1 MNVSAI
7 GVDNGVNV
15 EARLGARAALRE
27 SSLVRL
33 TGAGFRRK
41 IRAMQTTT
49 TRAAVLTGLCGLAF
63 SFPLAAQH
71 AHRPLPPAATELHPG
86 LGEYH
91 FPITTTIADAQ
102 VYFDNGIRLLYG
114 FNHDEAARYF
124 RRAAELDPRAP
135 MPYWGVALS
144 IGPNYND
151 TAVDAAR
158 AQATYDAVK
167 SAEQR
172 AANGSPRERDYIA
185 AIAKRYPSP
194 EPASDWLAFH
204 RDYSHAMRAMVQK
217 YPDDVDAAT
226 LFAESLM
233 MLRPWQL
240 WTQDGEPA
248 PGTLELVAVL
258 ESVLRREPDHP
269 GANHFY
275 IHAVEASRNLE
286 RAIPS
291 AMRLMTLTP
300 GAGHLV
306 HMPGHIFLQTGDFD
320 LAAETNIKASAADR
334 AFIERTGATG
344 VYPLMYWTH
353 NIHFIAYA
361 RAQQGR
367 YEEAKQAANDMV
379 SNVGDADLEMQMLEA
394 ARLYPAMVDLRFH
407 RWDTLLA
414 APEPASNRPLS
425 HAFWRYA
432 RAMALAG
439 QSKVRDA
446 ANEQRRFERE
456 RAALPPES
464 QYLINNKAS
473 DLLALAAATLDAEV
487 ARARGDR
494 AAAVAAWR
502 RALTLEGAIQ
512 YDEPPAWFYTVRQSL
527 GAALL
532 RNGAHAEAEQ
542 AFREAL
548 ATHPRDGRLL
558 YGLWQTLLAQG
569 RGNEAV
575 LVEQQFK
582 RAWAD
587 ATTPLTLDDL

>member
-1 MNVSAI
+1 M
-7 GVDNGVNV
+7 
-15 EARLGARAALRE
+15 
-27 SSLVRL
+27 
-33 TGAGFRRK
+33 
-41 IRAMQTTT
+41 RAMQNKNI
-49 TRAAVLTGLCGLAF
+49 RAAVLTGLCALA
-63 SFPLAAQH
+63 SSLPVAAQH
-71 AHRPLPPAATELHPG
+71 AHQALPPAATELHPG
-86 LGEYH
+86 LGDYH
-91 FPITTTIADAQ
+91 FPITTTNAEAQ

-124 RRAAELDPRAP
+124 RRAAELDPQAP

-172 AANGSPRERDYIA
+172 AANASARERDYIA
-185 AIAKRYPSP
+185 ALAKRYPSP

-204 RDYSHAMRAMVQK
+204 RDYSEAMRAMVAK

-226 LFAESLM
+226 MFAESLM

-240 WTQDGEPA
+240 WTLDGEPA

-258 ESVLRREPDHP
+258 ESVLRRDPDHP

-320 LAAETNIKASAADR
+320 LAAETNVKASAADR

-367 YEEAKQAANDMV
+367 YEEAKQAAVEMV
-379 SNVGDADLEMQMLEA
+379 GNVGNADLEMPMQMLEGFH
-394 ARLYPAMVDLRFH
+394 LYPMMVDLRFH

-414 APEPASNRPLS
+414 TREPTGRRNLN

-432 RAMALAG
+432 SAMALAG
-439 QSKVRDA
+439 QGKVGEATAVR
-446 ANEQRRFERE
+446 RRFERE
-456 RAALPPES
+456 RADLPPDS
-464 QYLINNKAS
+464 QYLINNKAA
-473 DLLALAAATLDAEV
+473 DLLALCAATLDGALAE
-487 ARARGDR
+487 ARGDG
-494 AAAVAAWR
+494 AAAIAAWR
-502 RALTLEGAIQ
+502 RAVALEAALQ
-512 YDEPPAWFYTVRQSL
+512 YDEPPAWFYDVRQSL

-532 RNGAHAEAEQ
+532 RAGDHAEAERV
-542 AFREAL
+542 FRDAL
-548 ATHPRDGRLL
+548 AAHPRDGRLL

-575 LVEQQFK
+575 LVEQQYA

-587 ATTPLTLDDL
+587 ATVPLTLADL

>member
-1 MNVSAI
+1 MRTTIN
-7 GVDNGVNV
+7 
-15 EARLGARAALRE
+15 RAAA
-27 SSLVRL
+27 LVV
-33 TGAGFRRK
+33 F
-41 IRAMQTTT
+41 
-49 TRAAVLTGLCGLAF
+49 AALAAQI
-63 SFPLAAQH
+63 PAVAQH
-71 AHRPLPPAATELHPG
+71 AHRAPLPPAATELHPG
-86 LGEYH
+86 LGDYH
-91 FPITTTIADAQ
+91 FPITTANPDAQ
-102 VYFDNGIRLLYG
+102 VYFDHGIRLLYG

-124 RRAAELDPRAP
+124 RRAAELDPQAP
-135 MPYWGVALS
+135 MPHWGVALS

-167 SAEQR
+167 NAELRAGNASA
-172 AANGSPRERDYIA
+172 RERDYIA
-185 AIAKRYPSP
+185 ALSARYPSP
-194 EPASDWLAFH
+194 EPAADWLGFH
-204 RDYSHAMRAMVQK
+204 RDYSEAMRAMTQK

-240 WTQDGEPA
+240 WSLDGEPA
-248 PGTLELVAVL
+248 PGTLELVAAL
-258 ESVLRREPDHP
+258 ESVLKRDPNHP

-291 AMRLMTLTP
+291 AMRLMTLAP

-320 LAAETNIKASAADR
+320 LAAETNVNASTADR

-367 YEEAKQAANDMV
+367 YEEAKQAAVEMV
-379 SNVGDADLEMQMLEA
+379 ANVGDGDREMQMLEGF
-394 ARLYPAMVDLRFH
+394 RLYPLMVDLRFH

-414 APEPASNRPLS
+414 TPEPEKDRALS

-432 RAMALAG
+432 RAMALAA
-439 QSKVRDA
+439 QSKTREA
-446 ANEQRRFERE
+446 AAEQRRFERE
-456 RAALPPES
+456 RAAVPPEA
-464 QYLINNKAS
+464 QYLINNKAG
-473 DLLALAAATLDAEV
+473 DLLALAAATLEAQV
-487 ARARGDR
+487 AAARGDD
-494 AAAVAAWR
+494 AASIGAWR
-502 RALTLEGAIQ
+502 RAVALEAALQ
-512 YDEPPAWFYTVRQSL
+512 YDEPPAWFYTIRQSL

-532 RNGAHAEAEQ
+532 RAGDEPQAETV
-542 AFREAL
+542 FREAL
-548 ATHPRDGRLL
+548 ATRPRDGRLL

-569 RGNEAV
+569 RASEAQ
-575 LVEQQFK
+575 LVQQQFA
-582 RAWAD
+582 RAWRG
-587 ATTPLTLDDL
+587 ATMPLTLADL

>member
-1 MNVSAI
+1 M
-7 GVDNGVNV
+7 
-15 EARLGARAALRE
+15 R
-27 SSLVRL
+27 
-33 TGAGFRRK
+33 T
-41 IRAMQTTT
+41 MQTTT
-49 TRAAVLTGLCGLAF
+49 TRAAVLTGLGNCSLRCSTSGILALVCGLAF

-71 AHRPLPPAATELHPG
+71 AHQPLPPAATELHPG
-86 LGEYH
+86 LGDYH
-91 FPITTTIADAQ
+91 FPITTTNADAQ
-102 VYFDNGIRLLYG
+102 AYFDNGIRLLYG

-124 RRAAELDPRAP
+124 RRAAELDPQAP
-135 MPYWGVALS
+135 MPYWGIALS

-167 SAEQR
+167 NAEQR
-172 AANGSPRERDYIA
+172 GANGSARERDYIA

-204 RDYSHAMRAMVQK
+204 RDYSDAMRAMVQK
-217 YPDDVDAAT
+217 YPDDLDAAT
-226 LFAESLM
+226 MFAESLM

-240 WTQDGEPA
+240 WTLDGEPA

-258 ESVLRREPDHP
+258 ESVLRRDPDHP

-291 AMRLMTLTP
+291 AMRLMTAMP

-320 LAAETNIKASAADR
+320 LAADTNVKASAADR
-334 AFIERTGATG
+334 AFIERTGASG

-353 NIHFIAYA
+353 NIHFIAYG

-367 YEEAKQAANDMV
+367 YEDAKQAANDMV
-379 SNVGDADLEMQMLEA
+379 SNVGDADLEMQMLEVVH
-394 ARLYPAMVDLRFH
+394 LYPMMVDLRFH

-414 APEPASNRPLS
+414 TPEPEKSRPFS

-432 RAMALAG
+432 RATVLAG
-439 QSKVRDA
+439 QGKARDA
-446 ANEQRRFERE
+446 AAEQRRFERE
-456 RAALPPES
+456 RAAVPPES
-464 QYLINNKAS
+464 LYLINNKAA
-473 DLLALAAATLDAEV
+473 DILALSAASLDAEV
-487 ARARGDR
+487 ARARGDS

-502 RALTLEGAIQ
+502 TAVTRQAALQ
-512 YDEPPAWFYTVRQSL
+512 YDEPPAWFYDVRQGL

-532 RNGAHAEAEQ
+532 RAGAQAEAEQ
-542 AFREAL
+542 VFRETL

-575 LVEQQFK
+575 LVEQEFK